1 MEEEVIA
8 TLKAVGDF
16 LSAIRHK
23 TLGIVLSMQL
33 KAFHEGETEA
43 REGKQCM

>member
-8 TLKAVGDF
+8 TLKAGGF
-16 LSAIRHK
+16 LSATRHK

-43 REGKQCM
+43 REGKQRM